1 MNGGCCGG
9 AKFCDLYACARVTR
23 LGGYTYSIWQAFGRY
38 LASGRQVLR
47 KSKQAL

>member
-23 LGGYTYSIWQAFGRY
+23 LGGYTVN
-38 LASGRQVLR
+38 LNP
-47 KSKQAL
+47 